1 MSEKKANCV
10 FCSLACPM
18 VLKGG
23 VREAVFTDDAILS
36 VDWDKSEDN
45 PYEGSL
51 CARGNALAE
60 FVSNPE
66 RLNYPL
72 VIGERTGFEAAVKE
86 AASSL
91 KAVKEESGP
100 ESIGLIAGGNLT
112 TEEAALAHKFAREV
126 LGTENVGLLAPDDV
140 PLFRG
145 WTRCD
150 LSGVSAAGG
159 KPEGEKIVTFIIGD
173 PFADHPCTAKG
184 VLRNKYAG
192 RGNEVIVVAPNRTNT
207 AWFANRHIE
216 CAPGGEAA
224 AAAGMLKAAV
234 EKSGARLPEEVAGLV
249 KGAEWNEIERAGGT
263 SREILEE
270 AAGSMLEA
278 ARVDTYVSN
287 LFGRIGAPAVTV
299 VAAEA
304 LTAVCPGD
312 TTFTPQFVQQNTLGV
327 YSAFS
332 GTDGGKVLESLA
344 EGKLKGLVLL
354 GVDIFSEYPAP
365 GVEKA
370 LREDTFTLATQL
382 FRNTTAA
389 RANVVIPAA
398 SLIEKTG
405 TVFPEFDRKI
415 ERKEEDIINPP
426 GGVFTDGEFLEALSR
441 EMGQPLRLEP
451 DSAQIKRA
459 GSGNWLAA
467 EWSAYIDSLKELDG
481 ADNVLISLS
490 DPVHVG
496 DGSMSRTFSWSYRN
510 SPEPKLVIP
519 EALAE
524 ELKLSEG
531 DRAMVKTEGGSG
543 LFKVKTSERIKKG
556 TVGIYAHY
564 PEARALFPWKLDRE
578 TGELALM
585 PVSVEVSGEEKKS

>member
-18 VLKGG
+18 IFKGG
-23 VREAVFTDDAILS
+23 SRGAVFTDDAILS

-60 FVSNPE
+60 FVSSPE
-66 RLNYPL
+66 RLNYPF

-112 TEEAALAHKFAREV
+112 TEEAALAYKFGQEV

-145 WTRCD
+145 WTGCD
-150 LSGVSAAGG
+150 LSGVSPSGA
-159 KPEGEKIVTFIIGD
+159 KPEGDRIVTFIIGD
-173 PFADHPCTAKG
+173 PFADHPCTAKS

-207 AWFANRHIE
+207 AWFADRHIE

-224 AAAGMLKAAV
+224 AAAGMLKAVA
-234 EKSGARLPEEVAGLV
+234 EQSGARLPEGIAKLV
-249 KGAEWNEIERAGGT
+249 KSADWNEIERACGT
-263 SREILEE
+263 DREALEE
-270 AAGSMLEA
+270 AAGSMLGA

-287 LFGRIGAPAVTV
+287 LFGRIGAPAVAV
-299 VAAEA
+299 VAAET
-304 LTAVCPGD
+304 LTALCPGD
-312 TTFTPQFVQQNTLGV
+312 TTFTPQFVRQNTLGV

-332 GTDGGKVLESLA
+332 AADGGKVLERLA
-344 EGKLKGLVLL
+344 EGKLKALVLL

-365 GVEKA
+365 VVEKA
-370 LREDTFTLATQL
+370 LRDDTFTLATQL

-405 TVFPEFDRKI
+405 TVFPEFGRKI
-415 ERKEEDIINPP
+415 ERKEGDIIDPP
-426 GGVFTDGEFLEALSR
+426 GGVFTDGEFLEALSK
-441 EMGQPLRLEP
+441 EMGRPLSLEP
-451 DSAQIKRA
+451 NSVEIKRS
-459 GSGNWLAA
+459 GSGSWLTA
-467 EWSAYIDSLKELDG
+467 EWADYIDSMKELDG
-481 ADNVLISLS
+481 EDNVLVSLS

-496 DGSMSRTFSWSYRN
+496 DGSLSRTFSWSYRS
-510 SPEPKLVIP
+510 SPEARLVIS
-519 EALAE
+519 EAAAE
-524 ELKLSEG
+524 KLKLSEG

-543 LFKVKTSERIKKG
+543 LFKVRVSDRIKDG
-556 TVGIYAHY
+556 TVGIYVHY
-564 PEARALFPWKLDRE
+564 PEARALFPWKLDRNR
-578 TGELALM
+578 GELALM
-585 PVSVEVSGEEKKS
+585 PVSVEVSREEKKS